1 MVLKSFAKINL
12 NLLINK
18 KQKNGLHDLQS
29 IYCLT
34 DLHDK
39 IIIKKIKN
47 KNKDLISFSGPFS
60 INVSDTRNS
69 VKTTLNV
76 MRKYKLISDYYSVY
90 IHKNIPVFAGLG
102 GGTSNAATIIQNL
115 TNKRIKKKLLNKII
129 HTIGSDLILF
139 FYKYGYLSNIKI
151 INKIRYK
158 YKLYF
163 VLIFPNIKCSTRQ
176 IYSKLKNYS
185 KKTSYSKKE
194 FSTKNK
200 FVRTIKDS
208 KNDLQSIVEK
218 QHPII
223 KKVINSL
230 SAAKG
235 CCFSRMTGSGSVCY
249 GLFTDKKCA
258 KVAFKKLRK
267 KYPKF
272 WLSFTKTI

>member
-18 KQKNGLHDLQS
+18 KLKNGLHDLQS

-34 DLHDK
+34 DLYDK
-39 IIIKKIKN
+39 IKIKKN
-47 KNKDLISFSGPFS
+47 KNKHKDFISFSGPFS

-69 VKTTLNV
+69 VKTTLSI
-76 MRKYKLISDYYSVY
+76 MRKYKLISDYYSVN

-102 GGTSNAATIIQNL
+102 GGTSNAATIFKNL
-115 TNKRIKKKLLNKII
+115 TNKKIRKKLLNRIFDK
-129 HTIGSDLILF
+129 IGSDLILF
-139 FYKYGYLSNIKI
+139 FYKCGYLSNIRI
-151 INKIRYK
+151 INKIKYK

-163 VLIFPNIKCSTRQ
+163 VLIFPNVKCSTRQ
-176 IYSKLKNYS
+176 VYSKLKNYS
-185 KKTSYSKKE
+185 KKASYSMKE
-194 FSTKNK
+194 FSTKSK
-200 FVRTIKDS
+200 FVRIMKDS

-218 QHPII
+218 QHPVI

-230 SAAKG
+230 SKAKG
-235 CCFSRMTGSGSVCY
+235 CYFSRMTGSGSVCY

-258 KVAFKKLRK
+258 KVAFKNLRK